1 MVRLSDSSI
10 MNFNEVIRNKL
21 FFFMDRVLKKGIYD
35 QITSVEEDVRNPRFE
50 YKLNEIISH
59 AGRTVPYY
67 HTYKDVA
74 DISQMPVVNKSI
86 IRKESQSFLS
96 TSYAKNELIKVTT
109 SGSSGTP
116 MEFYR
121 EHNKRIRQIAE
132 VIFLGIPIKYYFG
145 MKHGFIRATHPK
157 SRLNLLLQNEIH
169 IDPTKMSADA
179 LEKIRT
185 DIKEMKCI
193 IGFPST
199 LYEIALYCEKKGDT
213 PKHFNL
219 VGLICTAEPL
229 LEKQKTVIQRVFG
242 CPIQV
247 RYAAEEL
254 GLIAVQNP
262 GSPFYRVNQASFYV
276 EILKLDSDSPC
287 EEGEEGRIVITDL
300 EAKAMPLIRYDT
312 GDLGVMKIEE
322 IRGER
327 IVTLSSISGRKI
339 EMLFSPTGEKI
350 SPFSI
355 NVKMKD
361 VKGVIK
367 FQFIQQDKN
376 NYTMKVVTDEA
387 YYDETKLLRILHGI
401 LGENAMIS
409 IEKVNEIKPLASG
422 KTAYIVNEYIQKD
435 EARTS

>member
-1 MVRLSDSSI
+1 MVRLYDSTV
-10 MNFNEVIRNKL
+10 MNINEMIRNKL
-21 FFFMDRVLKKGIYD
+21 FFSLDRVLGKGIYK
-35 QITSVEEDVRNPRFE
+35 QVTSVEEDIRNPRIE
-50 YKLNEIISH
+50 EKLNNIINH
-59 AGRTVPYY
+59 ARDTVPYY
-67 HTYKDVA
+67 NAYKNSN

-86 IRKESQSFLS
+86 IRKDSQSFISSL
-96 TSYAKNELIKVTT
+96 YDKNELIKVTT

-121 EHNKRIRQIAE
+121 DSNKRIRQIAE
-132 VIFLGIPIKYYFG
+132 VIYLGIPVKYYFG

-157 SRLNLLLQNEIH
+157 SRLNLMLQNEIH
-169 IDPTKMSADA
+169 IDPTKLSDEN
-179 LEKIRT
+179 LEKIRAE
-185 DIKEMKCI
+185 IKEMKCI

-199 LYEIALYCEKKGDT
+199 LYEIALYCERKGDT
-213 PKHFNL
+213 PEQFNMI
-219 VGLICTAEPL
+219 GIICTAEPL
-229 LEKQKTVIQRVFG
+229 LDKQRAAIQRVFG

-262 GSPFYRVNQASFYV
+262 GEPFYRINQASFYV
-276 EILKLDSDSPC
+276 EILKLDSDFPC

-312 GDLGVMKIEE
+312 GDLGVIKTEE
-322 IRGER
+322 ISGER

-339 EMLFSPTGEKI
+339 EMLYSPSGEKI

-367 FQFIQQDKN
+367 FQFIQKDKN
-376 NYTMKVVTDEA
+376 NYTMKVVADEEH
-387 YYDETKLLRILHGI
+387 YNETELLRILHGI

-409 IEKVNEIKPLASG
+409 IEMVDMIKPLASG
-422 KTAYIVNEYIQKD
+422 KTAYIVNEYIRKD
-435 EARTS
+435 